1 MVDDSGT
8 TSKKMDTLS
17 GPEDPVKDNPT
28 PEATKEAPKAEPPTD
43 SDSLREEAVKL
54 QKEIVVGMP
63 TRTEMSVGQPRTVN
77 KHRQWEKDR
86 AEVVNRYCDIRQ
98 TVSGLPSV
106 EDLRQ
111 P

>member
-1 MVDDSGT
+1 
-8 TSKKMDTLS
+8 
-17 GPEDPVKDNPT
+17 
-28 PEATKEAPKAEPPTD
+28 
-43 SDSLREEAVKL
+43 
-54 QKEIVVGMP
+54 MP